1 MKIDVNK
8 IKDFIEQNVKDFG
21 SIIQP
26 GKHITDGEF
35 FDLPYIVGYLQGRI
49 RAALFFY
56 LNGSYWLEGNFR
68 KTDLIYPFCWR
79 LEPSVINIFL
89 GLRLVLNKASLKF
102 GIFENFSY
110 RLNRL
115 NKLNKY
121 YVSNNEISNIFSAF
135 YREFEHIASKLDTLD
150 TVEILEKKG
159 NGILEE
165 NNYPLGDQ
173 QYLAPLFELQKFSER
188 YFKNLLKG
196 FYLHGSLS
204 TMDYIPHWS
213 DVDTFMIVSKE
224 TITSP
229 EHLNELRKRT
239 IQSHKYLYQ
248 IDPHQLHGHLLISE
262 FDLDYYPQ
270 SYFPLILF
278 DYSKSFFTENI
289 TIKFVLRNDESER
302 LASFWND
309 AVYYFMVKAIQHKKG
324 KSKLMLSNERKL
336 FFHRLL
342 TFPLFY
348 LQAKGIHIYKKYS
361 FNKAQPDFLDRDW
374 EIIRE
379 VTSVMK
385 NWGYYY
391 KSNRYLK
398 TIGNL
403 NPKLYLL
410 LINKYYDIKYLFIDG
425 VFKDFQKHYGKWL
438 LSALELSITG
448 WNTVLQSKKH
458 I

>member
-8 IKDFIEQNVKDFG
+8 VEDFIEQNVEEFA

-26 GKHITDGEF
+26 GEYIGDGKS
-35 FDLPYIVGYLQGRI
+35 FDLPYVVRYLQGRI

-68 KTDLIYPFCWR
+68 KADLIYPFYRR
-79 LEPSVINIFL
+79 LEPSVISIFL
-89 GLRLVLNKASLKF
+89 GLRPVLNKAFLKF
-102 GIFENFSY
+102 GIFEDFSY
-110 RLNRL
+110 RLNR
-115 NKLNKY
+115 LNKY
-121 YVSNNEISNIFSAF
+121 YVSNNEISNLFSAF
-135 YREFEHIASKLDTLD
+135 YREFEHIASKLDTI
-150 TVEILEKKG
+150 EILKKKG
-159 NGILEE
+159 SGILEE
-165 NNYPLGDQ
+165 NDYPLENR
-173 QYLAPLFELQKFSER
+173 QYLAPLFELQEFSER
-188 YFKNLLKG
+188 YFKDLLKG

-204 TMDYIPHWS
+204 TMDYIPYWS
-213 DVDTFMIVSKE
+213 DLDTFMIVSKE
-224 TITSP
+224 TIMKP
-229 EHLNELRKRT
+229 EYLLELRKRS

-270 SYFPLILF
+270 IYFPLILF
-278 DYSKSFFTENI
+278 DYSQSFFTENI
-289 TIKFVLRNDESER
+289 TIKFILREYEFER
-302 LASFWND
+302 LESFWND
-309 AVYYFMVKAIQHKKG
+309 AVYYFMVKAIQYKNG
-324 KSKLMLSNERKL
+324 RRKLMLSNERKL

-348 LQAKGIHIYKKYS
+348 LQARGIHIYKKYS
-361 FNKAQPDFLDRDW
+361 FNKAQPDFLDKDW
-374 EIIRE
+374 EVIRE
-379 VTSVMK
+379 ATSIMK
-385 NWGYYY
+385 NWEYCY
-391 KSNRYLK
+391 KANRYLK

-410 LINKYYDIKYLFIDG
+410 LINKYYDIKYPFIDG
-425 VFKDFQKHYGKWL
+425 MFKDFQKHYGKWL